1 MALKIHAAAYLGT
14 KNKRQHIDFSS
25 HVLQTLSP
33 SMVNTNKYYIYS
45 YIIVYV

>member
-14 KNKRQHIDFSS
+14 HRNANTSIES

-33 SMVNTNKYYIYS
+33 SMVNTIYIYGKYY
-45 YIIVYV
+45 V